1 MQTPTLRAQPTS
13 FFVRPGLAAGALVAL
28 SLFVG
33 ACKNVEPLPFLPAV
47 KATSPAGNAGG
58 VHLDAV
64 ITATFNEEVNGASIN
79 ATTFTLSNGVTA
91 VPGVVSY
98 AGVTATLVPTGPLA
112 DNTTFTATVTTG
124 VRDLEGDAMA
134 RPKVWTFT
142 TGPAPT
148 VLSTIPANS
157 ATGVSRIAV
166 VSAAFSL
173 PMDAATI
180 TAATFTLQNG
190 LIAVPA
196 VVTYAGTTATL
207 TPSGILAANTV
218 FTATISTGAQSAG
231 GIPLLTARTW
241 TFTTG
246 GVPTVPTVLSTNP
259 ASAATGVSQTPAITV
274 TFSEAMDPA
283 TLNAT
288 TFTLRNG
295 LVAIAGVVTR
305 TATTATLT
313 PSSILA
319 STTLFTATVSTGAK
333 NVAGVRLGSA
343 YSWNFTTAAPS
354 LGPAIVNLGTAGN
367 FVILAPPTTS
377 ATSAQVTGLLYAADY
392 DPPTPAV
399 LTTAVLD
406 MQAAYTD
413 AEGRALPDFTEL
425 GAGNIQGLNLIPGLY
440 KWGTSV
446 QIPSAVTLTG
456 GANAVWI
463 FQIAQ
468 DLTVSNDA
476 IVTLAG
482 GAQAKNVFWQ
492 VGGQATL
499 GTTANFKG
507 IILSKTLISMNTGT
521 IMLGRA
527 LAQTAVT
534 LNATQI
540 TNP

>member
-1 MQTPTLRAQPTS
+1 M
-13 FFVRPGLAAGALVAL
+13 
-28 SLFVG
+28 
-33 ACKNVEPLPFLPAV
+33 
-47 KATSPAGNAGG
+47 
-58 VHLDAV
+58 
-64 ITATFNEEVNGASIN
+64 
-79 ATTFTLSNGVTA
+79 
-91 VPGVVSY
+91 VSY

-367 FVILAPPTTS
+367 FVILAKSGVSTTGATAVVGDIGLSPAAASSLTGFAIIAPPTTS